1 MNSFNLSNPIFLI
14 GSGFGL
20 LALLYFWNKH
30 NTKKIALETE
40 RVSEKVITIRK
51 KTNHHE
57 NIYKNWR

>member
-1 MNSFNLSNPIFLI
+1 MDSFNLSNPILLI

-20 LALLYFWNKH
+20 LALLYFG
-30 NTKKIALETE
+30 TSTTQKKIALETE

-57 NIYKNWR
+57 NIHKNWR